1 MECLKQ
7 TVKSKKAQNFF
18 RLPTSFLDYDELEV
32 IITPISNSLSERKRC
47 AEHDIDIIN
56 ANAERFNRETEEN
69 LMFQDIL

>member
-56 ANAERFNRETEEN
+56 ANAERFNREAEEN